1 LFYKLNSRSIVRDI
15 PIFKTTDSANFR
27 LIVSNMAVSC
37 NGADNIRLLCV
48 TLTGSV
54 VLSAQVNSL
63 QCHHVRPVT
72 DDISE
77 TLLTE
82 ECKIQTGLS
91 EEAIKHAQ
99 PLEQVLEE
107 VRSRFA

>member
-1 LFYKLNSRSIVRDI
+1 MHF
-15 PIFKTTDSANFR
+15 
-27 LIVSNMAVSC
+27 
-37 NGADNIRLLCV
+37 
-48 TLTGSV
+48 
-54 VLSAQVNSL
+54 QVNSL
-63 QCHHVRPVT
+63 QFHHVRPVT

-107 VRSRFA
+107 VSSRLTRCNGDP